1 MPARARA
8 RRRPLPAP
16 AAPDRARRLADV
28 IVAGALLIIV
38 SPVLLLGM
46 AIVALD
52 GRPIFFGH
60 ERLGRNGVRFR
71 CWKLRTMHPNA
82 ERALD
87 TEPELAELYL
97 QNGFK
102 IPSAVDPR
110 ITPAG
115 SWLRRTYIDELP
127 QLVNVLNGTMSLI
140 GPRPIIESELQRY
153 GRGADEL
160 LRVKPG
166 LFGAWT
172 SLGRDRPAYPERAL
186 LELEYVRT
194 RSFARDLRIF
204 LRAIPAVLAGQS
216 E

>member
-8 RRRPLPAP
+8 RRRPLPASVP
-16 AAPDRARRLADV
+16 PERARRALDV
-28 IVAGALLIIV
+28 LVASVLLILV
-38 SPVLLLGM
+38 APVLLVGV
-46 AIVALD
+46 AIVALN

-60 ERLGRNGVRFR
+60 ERMGRDGLRFR

-82 ERALD
+82 EAALD
-87 TEPELAELYL
+87 AEPDLAELYL
-97 QNGFK
+97 RNGFK
-102 IPSAVDPR
+102 IPAAADPR

-115 SWLRRTYIDELP
+115 NWLRRTYIDELP
-127 QLVNVLNGTMSLI
+127 QLFNVLNGTMSLI

-153 GRGADEL
+153 GRGGDEL

-172 SLGRDRPAYPERAL
+172 SMGRDRPAYPERAL

-194 RSFARDLRIF
+194 RSFARDLKIF